1 MVNEGIP
8 KLLQRVFAAV
18 AVGNADLT
26 FFCNRGKHWTAREE
40 TRTQLQPKLE
50 CVLRG

>member
-1 MVNEGIP
+1 MNQGFP

-18 AVGNADLT
+18 ADGHRDLT
-26 FFCNRGKHWTAREE
+26 FFCNSGKHRTAREE

-50 CVLRG
+50 CVL